1 VSPIQP
7 LLGNYQWRHL
17 YLLPSTSASNHCR
30 DSLPPCV
37 YRDSGARQTRGAAF
51 TFSHRH
57 ATRDAVF
64 TFPPINKRLEPLSR
78 LSTAM
83 RLWRQRG
90 KTIEGEKEE
99 ASPLVKWLNSQE
111 IGGGALDPELSLVP
125 REKRR
130 KRSGSQVEFSSVLV
144 VCK

>member
-1 VSPIQP
+1 
-7 LLGNYQWRHL
+7 
-17 YLLPSTSASNHCR
+17 
-30 DSLPPCV
+30 
-37 YRDSGARQTRGAAF
+37 
-51 TFSHRH
+51 
-57 ATRDAVF
+57 
-64 TFPPINKRLEPLSR
+64 
-78 LSTAM
+78 M